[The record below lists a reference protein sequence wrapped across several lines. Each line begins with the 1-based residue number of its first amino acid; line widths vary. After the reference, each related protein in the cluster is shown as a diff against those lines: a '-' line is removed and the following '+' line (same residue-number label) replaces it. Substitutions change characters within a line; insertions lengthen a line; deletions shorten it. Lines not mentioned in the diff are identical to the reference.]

1 MRMAIDY
8 SIYDFKKSFTV
19 HEAAL
24 AWAETEYEP
33 ENAQKAYDAIYTELL
48 RDVRGGTV
56 QSRVKRDIRKNWI
69 NWESDSSDRTD
80 WSKAE
85 IWAED
90 LKGWAEARGQK
101 PKFLFPEKRSEAE
114 AEAKAKL
121 TKNSTPVLAKS
132 KRENE
137 LHTLLE
143 KVYLTLRSELRR
155 SPDADEML
163 ATLRNRRKEF
173 DTDEIIRE
181 IKDKRIAWVH
191 TDGTEGISMGRKSLQ
206 NYLSKLNKKYEK
218 QSVVKKIPA

>member
-1 MRMAIDY
+1 MAIDY

-19 HEAAL
+19 HQAAL

-48 RDVRGGTV
+48 RDVRSGV
-56 QSRVKRDIRKNWI
+56 VLARVKRDIRKNWI
-69 NWESDSSDRTD
+69 NIDRDYSDRTD

-90 LKGWAEARGQK
+90 LKRWAEARGHK
-101 PKFLFPEKRSEAE
+101 PKFLFPEMRSPEAE
-114 AEAKAKL
+114 ATPPP
-121 TKNSTPVLAKS
+121 TKNNMSAQTKA

-163 ATLRNRRKEF
+163 AALRNRLKEF
-173 DTDEIIRE
+173 DTDEIIRD

-218 QSVVKKIPA
+218 QSVIKKIPA

>member
-1 MRMAIDY
+1 MAIDY
-8 SIYDFKKSFTV
+8 SVYDFKKSFTV

-69 NWESDSSDRTD
+69 NIDSDYSDRTN

-90 LKGWAEARGQK
+90 LRRWAEERGQK
-101 PKFLFPEKRSEAE
+101 PKFLFPEMRSKPEAE
-114 AEAKAKL
+114 ATTPP
-121 TKNSTPVLAKS
+121 TKNNTSAQAKS

-173 DTDEIIRE
+173 DTNEIIRE

-191 TDGTEGISMGRKSLQ
+191 TDGAEGISMGRKSLQ

-218 QSVVKKIPA
+218 QSVVKNIPA

>member
-1 MRMAIDY
+1 MAIDY

-33 ENAQKAYDAIYTELL
+33 KNAQKAYDAIYTELL

-69 NWESDSSDRTD
+69 NIDRDYSDRTD

-90 LKGWAEARGQK
+90 LRRWAEARGQK
-101 PKFLFPEKRSEAE
+101 PKFLFPEKRSESE
-114 AEAKAKL
+114 AEAKAKP
-121 TKNSTPVLAKS
+121 TKNNTPVLAKS

-163 ATLRNRRKEF
+163 AALRSRGKEF
-173 DTDEIIRE
+173 DANEIIRE

-206 NYLSKLNKKYEK
+206 NYLSKLNKKHEK

>member
-1 MRMAIDY
+1 MAIDY

-69 NWESDSSDRTD
+69 NFESNYSDRTN

-85 IWAED
+85 IWVED
-90 LKGWAEARGQK
+90 LRRWAEARGQK
-101 PKFLFPEKRSEAE
+101 PKFLFPEMRSPDAE
-114 AEAKAKL
+114 ATAPPTKNNTTAQAKA
-121 TKNSTPVLAKS
+121 

-137 LHTLLE
+137 LHALLE

-218 QSVVKKIPA
+218 QSVIKKIPA

>member
-1 MRMAIDY
+1 MAINY
-8 SIYDFKKSFTV
+8 SVYDFKKSFTV

-33 ENAQKAYDAIYTELL
+33 ENAQKAYDAIYAELL
-48 RDVRGGTV
+48 RDVRSGTV

-90 LKGWAEARGQK
+90 LRRWAEARGQK
-101 PKFLFPEKRSEAE
+101 PKFLFPEMRSKPETEAI
-114 AEAKAKL
+114 APHTKNRSTTQAKA
-121 TKNSTPVLAKS
+121 

-143 KVYLTLRSELRR
+143 RVYLALRSELRR

-173 DTDEIIRE
+173 DANEIIRE
-181 IKDKRIAWVH
+181 IKDKRIVWVH

-206 NYLSKLNKKYEK
+206 NHLSKLNKK
-218 QSVVKKIPA
+218 I

>member
-1 MRMAIDY
+1 MAIDY

-69 NWESDSSDRTD
+69 NWESDSSDRTN

-85 IWAED
+85 IWTED
-90 LKGWAEARGQK
+90 LKRWAEARGQK
-101 PKFLFPEKRSEAE
+101 PKFLFPEMRSKPEAE
-114 AEAKAKL
+114 ATALPTKNNTTAQAKA
-121 TKNSTPVLAKS
+121 

-143 KVYLTLRSELRR
+143 KVYLALRSELRR

-181 IKDKRIAWVH
+181 IKDKRVAWVH

-218 QSVVKKIPA
+218 QSVIKKIPA